1 MLLERNALILR
12 KRNFKKLTYFR
23 FEMKKILIAALA
35 IMAMG
40 GQMANA
46 QVNTKASEDSL
57 SRQYGKMMGESFKAN
72 PSMNLNKAEFIK
84 GLNMMMAIDTTNA
97 SYLNGIEFGMS
108 LLQQVRKAKES
119 DNLTLNKDL
128 FAQEMIKA
136 LNDTAKLSREQLMT
150 MSNQLGADIKR
161 VSAMTKANDPVA
173 LKNKKAGKA
182 YVDSLLKAD
191 KKFVKTASGL
201 LYKETAK
208 GTGANF
214 KESDEVRMKYRG
226 MHVDG
231 SVFDQA
237 NDTIE
242 LRPGQMIPGFKEAM
256 LLMKP
261 GSKMRVVI
269 PSELAYGLNGAGG
282 AIKANETLVFDI
294 ETYGLAPEKKEDK
307 EAPKK

>member
-1 MLLERNALILR
+1 
-12 KRNFKKLTYFR
+12 
-23 FEMKKILIAALA
+23 MKKILIAAVA

-40 GQMANA
+40 GQMVDA
-46 QVNTKASEDSL
+46 QVNTKASEDSI

-72 PSMNLNKAEFIK
+72 PNMKINKAEFIK
-84 GLNMMMAIDTTNA
+84 GLDQIMKIDTTNA
-97 SYLNGIEFGMS
+97 SYLNGIEFGLS

-136 LNDTAKLSREQLMT
+136 LNDTAKLSRDQLMT
-150 MSNQLGADIKR
+150 MSSQLNADIKR
-161 VSAMTKANDPVA
+161 VSALTKANNPVA
-173 LKNKKAGKA
+173 IRNQKAGKA

-191 KKFVKTASGL
+191 KKFAKTASGL

-208 GTGANF
+208 GNGANF
-214 KESDEVRMKYRG
+214 KESDEVRMKYKG
-226 MHVDG
+226 MHTDG

-237 NDTIE
+237 NDTIS
-242 LRPGQMIPGFKEAM
+242 LHPAQMIPGFKEAM
-256 LLMKP
+256 MLMKP

-282 AIKANETLVFDI
+282 AIGPNETLVFDI
-294 ETYGLAPEKKEDK
+294 ETYGLAPEKKDENDAA
-307 EAPKK
+307 EPKK